1 MKRVFWLML
10 PFFAVCAGLSWM
22 AAWLPSARPARVP
35 PAVPARPAPA
45 PAGENPEDE
54 PGIPADV
61 RVGEIHRDPVAVVT
75 NLQDGSMGAVSG
87 WMEKLN
93 NGEMTPLQ
101 VASNLILN
109 LNDRSVEAVAPDVL
123 RRVLPDEVPGL
134 VAGKAK
140 AGYSGGLFM
149 KTASAERSF
158 RTPAGRSITLK
169 VMDTGSMKAVAGFAQ
184 ELAGTADLVQE
195 NEAGV
200 VRTRT
205 FRGHALFE
213 KYAES
218 RRKASAHLFVRQRF
232 IIEIEGRGIALEELQ
247 PVLDALRLNELP
259 VPALPTTP
267 AGP

>member
-1 MKRVFWLML
+1 ML

-22 AAWLPSARPARVP
+22 AAWLPAVRTTRVESPRTAQPPVSPGPGDSALEPEVP
-35 PAVPARPAPA
+35 PHVQ
-45 PAGENPEDE
+45 
-54 PGIPADV
+54 
-61 RVGEIHRDPVAVVT
+61 VGEIHQNPEDVVAK
-75 NLQDGSMGAVSG
+75 LQDGQMGAVSG

-109 LNDRSVEAVAPDVL
+109 LNDRSVEVVAPEVL
-123 RRVLPDEVPGL
+123 RRVLPDQVPGL

-140 AGYSGGLFM
+140 SGFAGGLFM
-149 KTASAERSF
+149 KTASAERTF
-158 RTPAGRSITLK
+158 RTPAGRVISVK

-195 NEAGV
+195 NQSGV
-200 VRTRT
+200 VRTRS

-218 RRKASAHLFVRQRF
+218 RKKASAHLFVRQRF
-232 IIEIEGRGIALEELQ
+232 IIELEARGIALDELQ
-247 PVLDALRLNELP
+247 PVLDALRLDELP
-259 VPALPTTP
+259 SPAPTP
-267 AGP
+267 AEP